1 MEKLTSKFDIGSD
14 EKVVKEMLD
23 EYYNCPKAIK
33 YLTKLG
39 ISDEQIKDNIATIID
54 FVQDINYCEKCP
66 GLKRCNI

>member
-39 ISDEQIKDNIATIID
+39 VSDEQIKDNIA
-54 FVQDINYCEKCP
+54 N
-66 GLKRCNI
+66 N